1 MTHRE
6 GDYDVTDT
14 QHYLVRRA
22 GSVTF
27 EKIPVDAS
35 SKMPDENMDSIE
47 PFDYQALKPFSN
59 AYLPGFLADQYDV
72 SVEQSASRAD
82 TRCKASCESA
92 LRSTVTGY
100 TTCTPE
106 TQTVRIRRG

>member
-1 MTHRE
+1 MRARRE

-47 PFDYQALKPFSN
+47 PFDYQALKPFSMRICR
-59 AYLPGFLADQYDV
+59 
-72 SVEQSASRAD
+72 ASW
-82 TRCKASCESA
+82 
-92 LRSTVTGY
+92 
-100 TTCTPE
+100 P
-106 TQTVRIRRG
+106 INRRE

>member
-1 MTHRE
+1 MTRRE

-47 PFDYQALKPFSN
+47 PFDFSELKPFST
-59 AYLPGFLADQYDV
+59 AYMPGYLADKYDV
-72 SVEQSASRAD
+72 SADESESRA
-82 TRCKASCESA
+82 S
-92 LRSTVTGY
+92 
-100 TTCTPE
+100 
-106 TQTVRIRRG
+106 VRE

>member
-1 MTHRE
+1 MTRRE

-47 PFDYQALKPFSN
+47 PSTIRPSS
-59 AYLPGFLADQYDV
+59 P
-72 SVEQSASRAD
+72 SPTRICRASWPIN
-82 TRCKASCESA
+82 
-92 LRSTVTGY
+92 
-100 TTCTPE
+100 TT
-106 TQTVRIRRG
+106 